1 MAAVVQQNHIA
12 SANLLADFFF
22 YVFRRLS
29 LPVPASHI
37 PHHRLQTKRSHD
49 FQSTRPASSKGRP
62 KKSRMRSRRI
72 RQDLLTILQLRL
84 RLARRRKDQIRMA
97 ESMIA
102 NNVSCPHQLEGD
114 IRPLLDIAPDQKKCC
129 LHVVSSQN
137 LQQTQGVW
145 VVRTIVESQRQLPG
159 SPLQPGKSPTIPLPG
174 RSHGLVASRDSRGRS
189 ETCADDQATHNVA
202 IVNCFSASVTLGCT
216 GVTLPSIALEALSG
230 YPAIRSPSPWPTFS
244 NCPATLL

>member
-1 MAAVVQQNHIA
+1 M
-12 SANLLADFFF
+12 
-22 YVFRRLS
+22 
-29 LPVPASHI
+29 
-37 PHHRLQTKRSHD
+37 
-49 FQSTRPASSKGRP
+49 
-62 KKSRMRSRRI
+62 
-72 RQDLLTILQLRL
+72 
-84 RLARRRKDQIRMA
+84 
-97 ESMIA
+97 
-102 NNVSCPHQLEGD
+102 
-114 IRPLLDIAPDQKKCC
+114 
-129 LHVVSSQN
+129 SSQN

-230 YPAIRSPSPWPTFS
+230 YPAIRSPSPWPIFS
-244 NCPATLL
+244 NCPATLRSKVPYESERARSRGFSQNVSTRSGSWKPRTIPFCARFTTANAAQRFQAQFAFLIRRFEQLRALDLGPRSQKTVVTDFVFRERQAIRLPQSQRSGTRNLQSLLQLFSRTAPHARSGDLSAGHVPKC

>member
-29 LPVPASHI
+29 LPVPTSHV
-37 PHHRLQTKRSHD
+37 PHHRLQTKRAYD
-49 FQSTRPASSKGRP
+49 FQSARPASSKRRT
-62 KKSRMRSRRI
+62 KKPGMLSHRI
-72 RQDLLTILQLRL
+72 HQGQLAIPQLHRG
-84 RLARRRKDQIRMA
+84 LARRSKDQIRMA

-102 NNVSCPHQLEGD
+102 NHVSCLNQLTCD
-114 IRPLLDIAPDQKKCC
+114 IRPLLHVAPDQKKCC
-129 LHVVSSQN
+129 LHVVPGQN
-137 LQQTQGVW
+137 LQQTQRVW

-159 SPLQPGKSPTIPLPG
+159 SPLQPGKSPTTPLPG
-174 RSHGLVASRDSRGRS
+174 RRHRLVASRDGRCCY
-189 ETCADDQATHNVA
+189 ETRADDEATHNVA

-230 YPAIRSPSPWPTFS
+230 YPAIRSSIPWPTFS